1 MFKSYTLMILDDEIA
16 FPHLDHPWAHIH
28 QAHTLTPPPC
38 PPLPP
43 HCNDSINSR
52 TVLIV
57 GALHA
62 VGAWLSVQ
70 LAGTSWT
77 LRAITSDSDISTN
90 QLLWYRRQQISNAG
104 IEVKFL
110 NFSNSS
116 QLQSIVSLRPSH
128 VVYVPPMLEHGA
140 TPPGSAYW
148 GSHMTGFVSLLEGL
162 TCAEFVMIS
171 QLLGTTPH
179 HMTIQQ
185 AHMTSF
191 EAALLTYHNLYGTRY
206 TILRAGPVYGP
217 WTEHSLSL
225 VKSSANINE
234 SSFHSSSF
242 ISDITDAIT
251 SALSNRPFCDQLDI
265 NWRDSDAD
273 SHINSSP
280 LNLTSLQPVSR
291 GIRKTI
297 RWARDYQRQLQLS
310 KNDVILTSYFTSR
323 EDFQRNK
330 SVSPNRARYLFNW
343 LVSVRDLGLTAVV
356 FHDQL
361 DPGFC
366 QRIMEYH
373 PGVSFR
379 RVATPLNHTTNDAR
393 FYSYLEYLHTRLD
406 VGRVLMTDISDVR
419 FQRNP
424 FELMQLL
431 GDWFYIGTDIDI
443 FPNMASQRWI
453 SERLE
458 GCFGNHTL
466 LRGPLK
472 PLMHK
477 DTVYNAGVIGGT
489 RPVILAFL
497 ETLVQY
503 LNSAPPNLNC
513 NMPAVNFVVHKHFYQ
528 QVFTGFPLTSR
539 FLSFQSSPKA
549 IYIVHK

>member
-1 MFKSYTLMILDDEIA
+1 MIASLSLPSSHA
-16 FPHLDHPWAHIH
+16 DHPAWAHVH
-28 QAHTLTPPPC
+28 QAHTFTPPPC
-38 PPLPP
+38 PPPPP
-43 HCNDSINSR
+43 HCNSSKR

-77 LRAITSDSDISTN
+77 VRAVASDTDISTN

-104 IEVKFL
+104 IQVEFFNL
-110 NFSNSS
+110 SNSS
-116 QLQSIVSLRPSH
+116 QVQSIVSLRPSH

-171 QLLGTTPH
+171 QSLGTTPH

-185 AHMTSF
+185 AHMTAF

-206 TILRAGPVYGP
+206 TIIRAGPVYGP
-217 WTEHSLSL
+217 WTNHSLSL
-225 VKSSANINE
+225 VQSSTKMNE
-234 SSFHSSSF
+234 SSLNSSSF
-242 ISDITDAIT
+242 ISDVTDAIT
-251 SALSNRPFCDQLDI
+251 SALNSGPFCDQLDI
-265 NWRDSDAD
+265 NWCASYAD
-273 SHINSSP
+273 RHSSP
-280 LNLTSLQPVSR
+280 LNLTSLQPVAK
-291 GIRKTI
+291 GLRKTI
-297 RWARDYQRQLQLS
+297 RWARDYLRQLQLKN
-310 KNDVILTSYFTSR
+310 KNDIVLTSYFTSR
-323 EDFQRNK
+323 EDFQRKK
-330 SVSPNRARYLFNW
+330 SVSPNRARYMINW
-343 LVSVRDLGLTAVV
+343 LVSVRDLGLTAVI

-366 QRIMEYH
+366 QRVMEYY

-379 RVATPLNHTTNDAR
+379 RVAAPLNRTTNDAR
-393 FYSYLEYLHTRLD
+393 FYFYLDYLHTRPD
-406 VGRVLMTDISDVR
+406 VGHVLMTDISDVR

-466 LRGPLK
+466 LRGLLK
-472 PLMHK
+472 PLMHQN
-477 DTVYNAGVIGGT
+477 TVYNAGVIGGT
-489 RPVILAFL
+489 RHVMLAFL
-497 ETLVQY
+497 ETLIQY

-513 NMPAVNFVVHKHFYQ
+513 NMPAVNFAVHKHFQ
-528 QVFTGFPLTSR
+528 RQVFTGFPLTSR
-539 FLSFQSSPKA
+539 FLSFQASPKGV
-549 IYIVHK
+549 YIVHK